1 MLKTSTWLGRTMP
14 KCRRSSVATVESP
27 RRSATTIQPGV
38 NAAQVLVGVALG
50 QLGNARPICRCEVL
64 DDHFTGG
71 DRAVESG
78 FGGPAE
84 LAVEQPSAPP
94 PC

>member
-1 MLKTSTWLGRTMP
+1 MPPVEHGHRGKPKALGDDD
-14 KCRRSSVATVESP
+14 
-27 RRSATTIQPGV
+27 QPGV